1 MLKKIFIFL
10 LAFIL
15 AGLTVAYSTTI
26 PATPTDIEPAPAS
39 EPEIPVEEPES
50 AEVEE
55 PEVVIEQE
63 PEPEIEKPVEQPITI
78 KAPEKTEQK
87 NKTITLKTNVY
98 LEGQFLSWASHS
110 FTSEWTPNSKHSVDG
125 YLNTHGICE
134 LTSVTL
140 DGASHTTE
148 DWFFVNSEDFE
159 DGATINANFYYNY
172 TDWNHSYTVTVKHI
186 FNDPNYPGDPM
197 TVDRSTTATPGSH
210 IDIASFSRG
219 HFYFKV
225 STMPGGA
232 WYLGWFEYLGGQHN
246 SVYGTTSSTD
256 AFGVVDTMIHQNVEI
271 NFYYYF
277 YPIPDP
283 TDSPTPIPVP
293 ATQTDLDPTAT
304 PTTKPTATPTPKPT
318 ATPTPTPTLT
328 PTPTP
333 KPTRRPVI
341 TATPTPTI
349 PGKTPKRPGKV
360 VYIVEDY
367 GTPLGVDI
375 AINHVGDCF
384 D

>member
-1 MLKKIFIFL
+1 MKKLIALLLTLIFIMMPM
-10 LAFIL
+10 LASNEEN
-15 AGLTVAYSTTI
+15 Y
-26 PATPTDIEPAPAS
+26 ATPTDLGGEEPPNTES
-39 EPEIPVEEPES
+39 EPISES
-50 AEVEE
+50 
-55 PEVVIEQE
+55 E
-63 PEPEIEKPVEQPITI
+63 PEPEPDPPVNPPKP
-78 KAPEKTEQK
+78 K

-110 FTSEWTPNSKHSVDG
+110 VTSEWTPNSKHSVDG
-125 YLNTHGICE
+125 YLNTHDICE

-140 DGASHTTE
+140 NGVNHATE

-232 WYLGWFEYLGGQHN
+232 WYLGWFEYSGGQHN
-246 SVYGTTSSTD
+246 SVYGATSSTD

-277 YPIPDP
+277 YPLPDP
-283 TDSPTPIPVP
+283 TASPTPTPVP
-293 ATQTDLDPTAT
+293 ATQSDLGPTAT
-304 PTTKPTATPTPKPT
+304 PTAKPTATPTPKPT

-328 PTPTP
+328 P
-333 KPTRRPVI
+333 KSTRRPVV

-375 AINHVGDCF
+375 AINHAGDCF